1 MALLTGAPTRW
12 LVILLGVMLPGR
24 ALAQAV
30 ERPEYEVK
38 SAYLVNFLLYATWP
52 PDALAPDDALRLC
65 ILGENPLGDFLD
77 EATTGRSIQGH
88 AIRVI
93 QVDRVVE
100 ADRCHAAFIA
110 ARNRIPAAV
119 WLERLRGR
127 AVLSIGEG
135 EEFRRAGGMITLTV
149 EDQTVRFEVN
159 LRALRD
165 VGLDLSSR
173 VLRLARNR
181 EGG

>member
-1 MALLTGAPTRW
+1 M
-12 LVILLGVMLPGR
+12 VLPGR
-24 ALAQAV
+24 ALAQSS

-52 PDALAPDDALRLC
+52 ADVLAPADEVRLC
-65 ILGENPLGDFLD
+65 ILGDNPLGDFIEEL
-77 EATTGRSIQGH
+77 ARGRSVQGH
-88 AIRVI
+88 AIQVI

-110 ARNRIPAAV
+110 SRNRIPPGV

-127 AVLSIGEG
+127 PVLSIGEG
-135 EEFRRAGGMITLTV
+135 DEFRRAGGMITLTL
-149 EDQTVRFEVN
+149 EEQTVRFDVN

-165 VGLDLSSR
+165 AGLDLSSR
-173 VLRLARNR
+173 VLRLAKNR
-181 EGG
+181 EGR